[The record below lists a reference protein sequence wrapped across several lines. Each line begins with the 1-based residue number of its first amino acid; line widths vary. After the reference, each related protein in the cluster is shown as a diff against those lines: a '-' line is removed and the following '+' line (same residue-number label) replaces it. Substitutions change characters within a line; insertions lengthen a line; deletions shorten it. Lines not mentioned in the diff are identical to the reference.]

1 MWEAPTGPGHL
12 GKQAKKTQAITKG
25 TAEPVRWLPK
35 GPPRSSRAWNYA
47 GQAGV
52 ASSNPEGADTTP
64 HQPTHI
70 PWCSALGLTSS
81 RAGRGQ
87 LEQGVGWGGRFGE
100 VWGALGEDGPPVQRL
115 ERKRG
120 KAGAWHRSLTWPPAS
135 SVVHACS
142 RSELPGALLRGLGFA
157 GWGES

>member
-1 MWEAPTGPGHL
+1 MA
-12 GKQAKKTQAITKG
+12 TQGATPQLQSLELRRPSG
-25 TAEPVRWLPK
+25 SSEFESGGSRHH
-35 GPPRSSRAWNYA
+35 PP
-47 GQAGV
+47 
-52 ASSNPEGADTTP
+52 
-64 HQPTHI
+64 PTH
-70 PWCSALGLTSS
+70 PHTLVQRPGPHLQPEC
-81 RAGRGQ
+81 GQ
-87 LEQGVGWGGRFGE
+87 LEQGVGRGGRFRE